1 MAKTRPIE
9 PVIRFV
15 AIIASLPEVERW
27 ARGRIADAWGKV
39 ADTSPPMPFVAGGY
53 YDAEMGC
60 GLSKVLVAMAEP
72 CDSGSLA
79 DWKRQ
84 TNEWEWQAAAEY
96 GGGPARPLNLDPGYV
111 TQAKLVLATVK
122 DRDHRIYLR
131 DGIFAEV
138 TLTYTGGQWIGHR
151 WTYPDYRTPEVID
164 FANRCRHRLREHL
177 KEIGGFRTARKH
189 SFLQPDRDSG
199 VSNSGECRTE

>member
-1 MAKTRPIE
+1 LAKTRPIE

-15 AIIASLPEVERW
+15 AIITSLPEVARW
-27 ARGRIADAWGKV
+27 ARIRIADAWGEV
-39 ADTSPPMPFVAGGY
+39 AETSAPMPFVAGGY
-53 YDAEMGC
+53 YDDEMGR
-60 GLSKVLVAMAEP
+60 GLSKVLVAMAKP
-72 CDSGSLA
+72 CDSGTLA

-177 KEIGGFRTARKH
+177 KAIGGFRTARKH
-189 SFLQPDRDSG
+189 SFLQPDRGSG
-199 VSNSGECRTE
+199 VSNSGEGLTE